1 MMAMMN
7 DPSIEFTTQPFNT
20 GKMVD
25 FMVKTGS
32 IKVKPTDWKDLFFP
46 NMHNYTGG

>member
-1 MMAMMN
+1 MMN
-7 DPSIEFTTQPFNT
+7 DPAIEFTTQPLNT
-20 GKMVD
+20 VKMVD

-32 IKVKPTDWKDLFFP
+32 IKVKPADWKDLFFP